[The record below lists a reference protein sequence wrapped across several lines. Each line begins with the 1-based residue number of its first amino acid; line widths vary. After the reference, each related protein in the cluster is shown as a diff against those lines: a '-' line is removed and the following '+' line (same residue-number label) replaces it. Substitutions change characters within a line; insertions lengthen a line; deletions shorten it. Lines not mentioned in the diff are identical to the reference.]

1 MQSGEQA
8 RTRVAVA
15 GASGYAGGE
24 VLRLLLA
31 HPAVEIGALTGG
43 SNAGQP
49 MGRLQPHLVP
59 LADRVLEATTP
70 EVLAGHDVVFLGLPH
85 GQSAEIAAALP
96 DETVVIDC
104 GADFRLVDPDV
115 WERFYGGTHAGSWPY
130 GLPELPGAR
139 TALAGATRVANPGCF
154 ATAVALALA
163 PVLGAALV
171 EPADVVVVAASGTSG
186 AGRSVRPHLLG
197 SEVMGALSAYKAGGI
212 HQHTPEMEQSLTAA
226 AGTDVTL
233 SFTPV
238 LAPMPRG
245 ILATCTAV
253 LADGATEATLRD
265 ALHAAYDDEP
275 FVHVLPEGLWPTT
288 AATLGSNS
296 VQLQVA
302 ADLHAGRA
310 VVVAVLDN
318 LVKGAAGQAVQNAN
332 LVLGLDETAGLPVAG
347 IAP

>member
-1 MQSGEQA
+1 MQMG
-8 RTRVAVA
+8 RTAAVA

-24 VLRLLLA
+24 LLRLLLG
-31 HPAVEIGALTGG
+31 HPGLGVGPVAAGTSVGRPVTELHPQLPQL
-43 SNAGQP
+43 AGQVFAP
-49 MGRLQPHLVP
+49 T
-59 LADRVLEATTP
+59 EAA
-70 EVLAGHDVVFLGLPH
+70 VLAESDLVFLALPH
-85 GQSAEIAAALP
+85 GRSAALVAELPP
-96 DETVVIDC
+96 DLPVVDL
-104 GADFRLVDPDV
+104 GADFRLADPAA
-115 WERFYGGTHAGSWPY
+115 WSAYYGGAHAGSWPY
-130 GLPELPGAR
+130 GLPELSGAR
-139 TALAGATRVANPGCF
+139 QALSGATRVANPGCY

-163 PVLGAALV
+163 PVLGAGLV

-197 SEVMGALSAYKAGGI
+197 SEVMGALSAYKAGGT

-226 AGTDVTL
+226 AGADVTL

-253 LADGATEATLRD
+253 LADGTPEVTLRD

-275 FVHVLPEGLWPTT
+275 FVHVLPEGVWPTT

-296 VQLQVA
+296 VHLQVA
-302 ADLHAGRA
+302 ADVHAGRA

-332 LVLGLDETAGLPVAG
+332 LVLGLDETAGLSVAG